1 LSDDDGDDDEVQEE
15 MDTGVE
21 ANVWVWWQQL
31 LQQEK
36 IHHGSMKQL
45 LFLGEEVPK
54 DEEEE
59 QSRAR
64 AGAGAGA
71 GEVSKGGAE
80 QELASRVS
88 AHMEFS

>member
-1 LSDDDGDDDEVQEE
+1 
-15 MDTGVE
+15 M
-21 ANVWVWWQQL
+21 
-31 LQQEK
+31 LQREK

-54 DEEEE
+54 EEEEEE

-64 AGAGAGA
+64 AGAGA